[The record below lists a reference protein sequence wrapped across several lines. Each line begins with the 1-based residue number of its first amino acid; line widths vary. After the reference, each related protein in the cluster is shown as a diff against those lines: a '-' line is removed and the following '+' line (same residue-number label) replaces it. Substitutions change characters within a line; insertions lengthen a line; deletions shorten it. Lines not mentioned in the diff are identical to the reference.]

1 MGDDATSDRTI
12 QKEARTQRSSARRG
26 NFRATR
32 QPPEAPWLGKLP
44 AKGIPLPQ
52 NVGWDAFAT
61 LLATFG
67 RTSPQVGVVLWILET
82 VQQRRPLSARALS
95 RDLHT
100 RPQTAA
106 KIIHPK
112 DAAGETIPGW
122 VEWARYVTGTGG
134 CWSQVTHTPV
144 LTEIRKELREH
155 SGISEYSA
163 NSMTPRVIED
173 TNDKNG
179 NSN

>member
-1 MGDDATSDRTI
+1 MMPPLTAPP
-12 QKEARTQRSSARRG
+12 KQRPVQGVRVQGGETPKR
-26 NFRATR
+26 TR

-67 RTSPQVGVVLWILET
+67 RMSPQVGVVLWILET

-100 RPQTAA
+100 RPETAG

-112 DAAGETIPGW
+112 NAAGETIPGW

-134 CWSQVTHTPV
+134 VWSQVTQTPL
-144 LTEIRKELREH
+144 LTDIRKELREH

-163 NSMTPRVIED
+163 
-173 TNDKNG
+173 
-179 NSN
+179 